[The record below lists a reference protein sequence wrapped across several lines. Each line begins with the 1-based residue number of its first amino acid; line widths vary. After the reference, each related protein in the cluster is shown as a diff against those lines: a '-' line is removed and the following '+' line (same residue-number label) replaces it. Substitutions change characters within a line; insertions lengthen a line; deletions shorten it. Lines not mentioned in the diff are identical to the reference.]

1 MAALRKAAQESL
13 YVVANSS
20 EMNFYESYW
29 NEFSVDGGNRWI
41 GNFKVFGKV
50 IVGDVERGQEINLDM
65 SSKIHGTDGEVTY
78 EALNLPL
85 GLSIDPQTGIL
96 SGTIAEKALDV
107 YYMGLI
113 NLRNAEGK
121 SIGEQ
126 VRVIMFLQDTSE
138 KPADFAYI
146 SELTYAGEQ
155 EAEIR
160 AGEQA
165 NICIAVNGG
174 VDGKIVVVPGAWGAV
189 NYYNTVE
196 KPVLYTVTGGELP
209 AGLWISPAGSICGV
223 TTQTGD
229 YTVEV
234 TAASQEVDASL
245 TTAVTM
251 SCPNYIK

>member
-1 MAALRKAAQESL
+1 M
-13 YVVANSS
+13 
-20 EMNFYESYW
+20 
-29 NEFSVDGGNRWI
+29 
-41 GNFKVFGKV
+41 
-50 IVGDVERGQEINLDM
+50 
-65 SSKIHGTDGEVTY
+65 
-78 EALNLPL
+78 
-85 GLSIDPQTGIL
+85 
-96 SGTIAEKALDV
+96 
-107 YYMGLI
+107 I

-245 TTAVTM
+245 TTAVTIHVL
-251 SCPNYIK
+251 P

>member
-1 MAALRKAAQESL
+1 MAGNLGADALTLSGEGLTATQVAALRKAAQESL

-29 NEFSVDGGNRWI
+29 NEFSADGGNPWI

-96 SGTIAEKALDV
+96 SGTIAEKALDG

-138 KPADFAYI
+138 KPADFA
-146 SELTYAGEQ
+146 
-155 EAEIR
+155 
-160 AGEQA
+160 
-165 NICIAVNGG
+165 
-174 VDGKIVVVPGAWGAV
+174 
-189 NYYNTVE
+189 
-196 KPVLYTVTGGELP
+196 
-209 AGLWISPAGSICGV
+209 
-223 TTQTGD
+223 
-229 YTVEV
+229 
-234 TAASQEVDASL
+234 
-245 TTAVTM
+245 
-251 SCPNYIK
+251 